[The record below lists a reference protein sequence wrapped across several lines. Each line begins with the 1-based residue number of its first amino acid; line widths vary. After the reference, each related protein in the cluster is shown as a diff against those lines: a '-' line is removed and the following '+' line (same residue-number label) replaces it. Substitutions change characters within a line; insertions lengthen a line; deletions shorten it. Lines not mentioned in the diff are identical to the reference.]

1 MSTVD
6 EVPMNQSRR
15 TPVRPGWPELGVAVL
30 AAAILYGVGATI
42 AYLLPAGSP
51 VSPGQANFLVSG
63 LAPLGAFAVAMLIR
77 IRDVRPFG
85 MRRVHPGW
93 LLAAIAIGLACFA
106 LSWPV
111 SAIFDPFFPGSE
123 SVQEGYRDAARAG
136 VLSLVV
142 TIVLGGVL
150 TPFGEEVLF
159 RGVFASFLLRW
170 GTWIGVIVSAAV
182 FAVAHGVNSV
192 MPVAFVVGLGTGLVL
207 RFSGSIWPA
216 VVIHVV
222 YNSVGLLYHGI
233 GY

>member
-1 MSTVD
+1 MNTVN
-6 EVPMNQSRR
+6 EAPMNQSRR
-15 TPVRPGWPELGVAVL
+15 TPARPGWPELGVAVL

-63 LAPLGAFAVAMLIR
+63 LAPLGAFAVAVLIR

-123 SVQEGYRDAARAG
+123 SLQEGYRDAARAG
-136 VLSLVV
+136 ALSLVV
-142 TIVLGGVL
+142 TIVLGGLL

-159 RGVFASFLLRW
+159 RGVFASFLFRW

-182 FAVAHGVNSV
+182 FAVAHGVNSI
-192 MPVAFVVGLGTGLVL
+192 MPIAFVVGLGAGLL
-207 RFSGSIWPA
+207 FRLSGSIWPA

-222 YNSVGLLYHGI
+222 HNSASLLYHSI